1 MDVNKMLQFVDK
13 LVFEQTGQHLN
24 DVQKAVVEGAW
35 NRQTYDDIA
44 KNCHV
49 TKNHVADLGCELWNI
64 LSTALDE
71 DIKKSNFR
79 SNLERVYIEKSQNI
93 CIGTNHNFTFG
104 SQVLNS
110 SESNL
115 TENNI
120 KDRQKKSYINLTLAP
135 QIINFY
141 DRKEE
146 IKFIERW
153 IFEQNIRLI
162 SILGFSGIGK
172 STLVKSFIDSHLKNF
187 EVIIWKKSSE
197 PKPLNLL
204 IDDVLKDL
212 HPQFEAKESI
222 YSIDD
227 KLKLLFN
234 IFREHK
240 CLIVLD
246 DIHNIFAERQFSGHY
261 QTAYQSYQNFFTLI
275 AEIEHQSHVILIS
288 REKCSEMDYVDDELY
303 SIRFLELMGLRNIR
317 FFNKTSVNQDLCFQ
331 IIDLHEGNPFYL
343 KEISL
348 LIKDVFDNQLEEFFS
363 LVMNEH
369 TLPIITNTMCSYLE
383 QLLNRLAPIEQI
395 IVAQC
400 IKFDRPLTSA
410 YLLQNLDISS
420 LEFMNGLQSL
430 KRRYIIR
437 QIVNSENDILLQI
450 SPVLQQYLKKYMP
463 FDHNL

>member
-13 LVFEQTGQHLN
+13 LVLEQTGQHLN
-24 DVQKAVVEGAW
+24 DVQKAVVEGTW

-104 SQVLNS
+104 SQILNS

-120 KDRQKKSYINLTLAP
+120 KDQQKNFHMNLTLAP
-135 QIINFY
+135 KIINFY

-146 IKFIERW
+146 IKFIESW

-172 STLVKSFIDSHLKNF
+172 STLVKNFIDSHLKKF
-187 EVIIWKKSSE
+187 EVIIWKKSSD

-212 HPQFEAKESI
+212 HPQFEAKG
-222 YSIDD
+222 SIDD
-227 KLKLLFN
+227 KLKELFN

-261 QTAYQSYQNFFTLI
+261 QTAYQSYQTFFTLI
-275 AEIEHQSHVILIS
+275 AETEHQSHVILIS

-303 SIRFLELMGLRNIR
+303 SIRFLELMGLRSTS
-317 FFNKTSVNQDLCFQ
+317 FFKKPLVNQDLCLQ
-331 IIDLHEGNPFYL
+331 LIDLHEGNPFYL

-348 LIKDVFDNQLEEFFS
+348 LIKDVFDNQIEEFFS
-363 LVMNEH
+363 GVMNEH
-369 TLPIITNTMCSYLE
+369 TLPIITNTMRSYLE

-400 IKFDRPLTSA
+400 SKFDRPLTHA
-410 YLLQNLDISS
+410 YLLQSLDISS

-437 QIVNSENDILLQI
+437 KIVNSDNEILLQV
-450 SPVLQQYLKKYMP
+450 SPVLQQYIKKYMP
-463 FDHNL
+463 FEHNL